1 MAIGCL
7 FDAVL
12 PGAPGRAYTT
22 TLRGATTWPAAAP
35 VEAMETGG
43 FAAFDCADVLTDS
56 VFEDW
61 SSTVTLPLTTPA
73 PRALEAI
80 VKQNAIRGRENKIR

>member
-1 MAIGCL
+1 
-7 FDAVL
+7 
-12 PGAPGRAYTT
+12 
-22 TLRGATTWPAAAP
+22 
-35 VEAMETGG
+35 METDG

-80 VKQNAIRGRENKIR
+80 VKQNATRGKENKIR

>member
-1 MAIGCL
+1 MAMGCL

-12 PGAPGRAYTT
+12 PAAPGRAYTT

-35 VEAMETGG
+35 VEAVETDD
-43 FAAFDCADVLTDS
+43 FAAFDFADAFTDS

-73 PRALEAI
+73 ARALETI
-80 VKQNAIRGRENKIR
+80 EMQHAIRGRENKIR